1 MCMPMEEWRE
11 TWAYAEEMTEALRE
25 ALSALGIPRT
35 SYRSIRPVITHRGQ
49 MYVAVGM
56 LRADAAAVLANALSP
71 QSGDRIGDR
80 PLPTH

>member
-1 MCMPMEEWRE
+1 M
-11 TWAYAEEMTEALRE
+11 
-25 ALSALGIPRT
+25 
-35 SYRSIRPVITHRGQ
+35 ITHRGQ